1 MTHQRQLG
9 KYGCFPICGMQAI
22 IVFYPQHEAL
32 QDLAAELQLYGKEI
46 VDRPERYN
54 ATHSRNCIFIAQKNL
69 RMVWTY
75 FSIFLL
81 AIGSVKRSGIISRNI
96 IQSQKKGSMCKL
108 EFYVQ
113 KHRRNR
119 EGTFMGFSIV
129 VLYCVIEFP
138 CKSFSICVKTRNRT
152 HDLSIQIHLV
162 TKP

>member
-54 ATHSRNCIFIAQKNL
+54 DTHTRNCIFIAQKNL

-96 IQSQKKGSMCKL
+96 IQSQKKVPCANQNFTSKNIEGIGR
-108 EFYVQ
+108 EFLWVFPQWFY
-113 KHRRNR
+113 
-119 EGTFMGFSIV
+119 IV
-129 VLYCVIEFP
+129 LLNFP

-152 HDLSIQIHLV
+152 HDLSIQIHLF